1 MAKTQLSMFN
11 TVDEQAANVQ
21 EQVLDASVTGGVTQ
35 QAEDPTQERIE
46 IANLFSTI
54 IGAAATMK
62 GAAKNVEGA
71 ADEVGG
77 RVTTQIEDRLA
88 VGKDKQ
94 LTKDFW
100 AKKLLSPERYEEFK
114 KRGYRAVDSDEQAV
128 LDKANEALE
137 SANAMEGA
145 ARSDEML
152 EMTTGNDAII
162 VKENKRNKKGQV
174 IVDDD
179 IDFNFERIKTDDDIK
194 RVIQATS
201 KLYKK
206 ETQAATGGVVSR
218 EQTKEEAMDLLADEL
233 GLSKKVLKKGRGLL
247 DASEST
253 ALRMLLVKSAK
264 KINMLTK
271 KINGTFIDENGER
284 VLDKSTKTLFAYRRQ
299 MALHAGLQ
307 IAAKKQQT
315 QLARALSS
323 YNIDVGNNI
332 TLEDKLMNDVINS
345 AGGADDTI
353 KMAKSIEKEMK
364 KHGNA
369 GLNTFVG
376 KLDAWG
382 NAAYEIYINGLLSGP
397 KTFFKNALGTPLW
410 MTYLLAEDAVAATL
424 NSLERTSKK
433 WRGKKL
439 TPQDAEGVY
448 YTDLAAQVYG
458 YIHAFRDAWANSV
471 ETIKTESS
479 AAAVGK
485 VDTAKFKSTDSQA
498 LGATGWWG
506 NTIDYVGRI
515 TRIPGV
521 GLQSTDDFWKGIAQR
536 AELYRQAVNKA
547 NKSKFLGK
555 TDEESAQDGLEVLLD
570 PDSIAEEIDYA
581 ANYATL
587 TNDTKLFGKI
597 SRGIQRMPFGRL
609 IMPFATVPT
618 NVAINATSRSVLQAI
633 NPIIYRDIFFGGPA
647 KRGKALAKVGTATG
661 MFMYVTHLATEG
673 RVTGA
678 LPRDK
683 KEREMLP
690 PGWQPHSLVFRGEGF
705 PEDKPLFD
713 KYGNPNGKLTYVSY
727 AGLEPVGLLF
737 ALGANYVESARRSR
751 DLNWLNGKADRYVFG
766 MLDYIQ
772 EMPMINTF
780 GTISKALQ
788 EGDVSIIYNSPMS
801 NFIGPIPK
809 PYSSLIRNISRLE
822 DTERTKVNE
831 NFELWTLDD
840 VLKDAKENNRYGID
854 GEPYYENIG
863 LKKSM
868 VERILA
874 LDTPALQEV
883 YARIETAQVGNKDR
897 KAPQYDVFGKV
908 KTKGVKLSTNRV
920 LALWNMTTPFT
931 ISHGE
936 PFNDL
941 QAEIVRLRVP
951 LVTERNTIKGV
962 SLTRTQASEWT
973 QYAKNTQQVTIKGKK
988 LTFVNA
994 LENLY
999 YSRAYSRMTDKQRQ
1013 SAFKRIESAYY
1024 NAAAEEFLYY
1034 TYPEIFQVIQER
1046 QKYIG
1051 GGQ

>member
-1 MAKTQLSMFN
+1 MAKTQLSMFDY
-11 TVDEQAANVQ
+11 VEDQAANVQ
-21 EQVLDASVTGGVTQ
+21 EQVLDASATGGVTQ
-35 QAEDPTQERIE
+35 QAEDPTQDRIQV
-46 IANLFSTI
+46 ANILSTLLNATTKMK
-54 IGAAATMK
+54 AARK
-62 GAAKNVEGA
+62 GVEGEA
-71 ADEVGG
+71 ENIGG
-77 RVTTQIEDRLA
+77 RVTTQIEKRLA
-88 VGKDKQ
+88 TDKDEKATQ
-94 LTKDFW
+94 DYW
-100 AKKLLSPERYEEFK
+100 AKELLSPERYESFK
-114 KRGYRAVDSDEQAV
+114 SRNFSATSSDEQQV
-128 LDKANEALE
+128 LDKAAETLSSE
-137 SANAMEGA
+137 QAME
-145 ARSDEML
+145 DML
-152 EMTTGNDAII
+152 TTEKMLNMTSGDNAIV
-162 VKENKRNKKGQV
+162 VKKNKRDKKGRVV
-174 IVDDD
+174 IDDD

-194 RVIQATS
+194 KVIQATS
-201 KLYKK
+201 KIYKK
-206 ETQAATGGVVSR
+206 ETQAATGGKVSR
-218 EQTKEEAMDLLADEL
+218 EETKEEAMQLLADEL
-233 GLSKKVLKKGRGLL
+233 GLAKKVLKKGRGLL

-253 ALRMLLVKSAK
+253 ALRMLLVKSAA
-264 KINMLTK
+264 KINILQK
-271 KINGTFIDENGER
+271 KINGTFVDENGEK
-284 VLDKSTKTLFAYRRQ
+284 VLDTSTKTLFALRRQ
-299 MALHAGLQ
+299 LALHAGLQ

-315 QLARALSS
+315 QLARGLSS
-323 YNIDVGNNI
+323 YNIDVGENI
-332 TLEDKLMNDVINS
+332 VLEDKLMNDVINS
-345 AGGADDTI
+345 AGGIEDTK
-353 KMAKSIEKEMK
+353 KMAQGLQKAFNDG
-364 KHGNA
+364 GNP
-369 GLNTFVG
+369 GLNTFVD
-376 KLDAWG
+376 KANAWG

-410 MTYLLAEDAVAATL
+410 MTYLLAEDGVAATL

-485 VDTAKFKSTDSQA
+485 VDTAKFKSMDSQA
-498 LGATGWWG
+498 LGKTGWWG

-515 TRIPGV
+515 TRIPGL

-597 SRGIQRMPFGRL
+597 SRAIQRAPFGRL
-609 IMPFATVPT
+609 VMPFATVPT
-618 NVAINATSRSVLQAI
+618 NVAINATSRSILQAI
-633 NPIIYRDIFFGGPA
+633 NPFIYRDIFFGGPA

-772 EMPMINTF
+772 EMPMIHTF
-780 GTISKALQ
+780 GTISKAFQ

-920 LALWNMTTPFT
+920 LALWNMITPFT

-936 PFNDL
+936 PFNEL

-962 SLTRTQASEWT
+962 PLTRMQASEWT
-973 QYAKNTQQVTIKGKK
+973 EYAKNQQLLRIKGRRA
-988 LTFVNA
+988 TFVEA
-994 LENLY
+994 LENLF
-999 YSRAYSRMTDKQRQ
+999 YSRSYSRMTDKQRQ
-1013 SAFKRIESAYY
+1013 AAIKSTENKYY
-1024 NAAAEEFLYY
+1024 EAASEEFLFQA
-1034 TYPEIFQVIQER
+1034 YPQIFEAITNRQEF
-1046 QKYIG
+1046 IG